1 MQAARYAALVGDHM
15 AFRHISLSGQVADEP
30 KKAGEAGG
38 LEQTIAKLESDNKD
52 LKERVLRSLAE
63 VENMRMR

>member
-1 MQAARYAALVGDHM
+1 MGGHA
-15 AFRHISLSGQVADEP
+15 AFRGILSSGKVAEEP